1 MEFSEVDRLGVEIR
15 FLTLTSSC
23 ITTVWLLTE
32 TEAYHPGLLGALNVG
47 FMERLSTNATAL
59 MESAIYLLCLRYYV
73 IKSMAI
79 CLYLFTRPV
88 ETHKLLGS
96 ANTKLEDTDVMIENI
111 KVAHIDPTQRIWFV
125 RSVSGMYAE
134 HFKVGGLIAT
144 GHLSEIFGDGLREL
158 PTLDDVRNKILSN
171 DEYSTFHFN
180 EKDKKNTKIFNGK
193 GSKLYNAINK
203 FGNEISAGDLV
214 ITKTA
219 SDGFMIGVCGSN
231 EPYFSSE
238 PVKLAKSETAE
249 EDGSLRLEFTFRKK
263 VVWGPTIHKKDVPEA
278 LQNSLA
284 RNTITELTTHK
295 EMIYHLLYPFFTD
308 GESLYFSNK
317 IRTTG
322 DINSA
327 VIGKLFQNISLVGPL
342 IAAILAGTS
351 IDAES
356 IIRLAEQSI
365 FSDVILSTSKA
376 DFASP
381 GDTWSKISLADFT
394 SAIEALPKQVVALA
408 FGCLLITGT
417 YAFESASID
426 QEVSAT
432 AHESLVITQE
442 KATPFNDK
450 FKGAEPSQPI
460 SDIEEAIK
468 RQRLGIE
475 ELKEKAYVGAIRDS
489 LQLEIISPKTS
500 NLESF
505 EYGIKV
511 YKLGDK

>member
-1 MEFSEVDRLGVEIR
+1 
-15 FLTLTSSC
+15 
-23 ITTVWLLTE
+23 
-32 TEAYHPGLLGALNVG
+32 
-47 FMERLSTNATAL
+47 
-59 MESAIYLLCLRYYV
+59 
-73 IKSMAI
+73 
-79 CLYLFTRPV
+79 
-88 ETHKLLGS
+88 
-96 ANTKLEDTDVMIENI
+96 MIEGI

-144 GHLSEIFGDGLREL
+144 GHLSEIFGDNLKEL
-158 PTLDDVRNKILSN
+158 PTLDDVRNKILAN

-180 EKDKKNTKIFNGK
+180 EKEKKNTKVFNGK

-219 SDGFMIGVCGSN
+219 SDGFMIGVCSSN

-263 VVWGPTIHKKDVPEA
+263 VVWGPTIHKRDVPES

-342 IAAILAGTS
+342 VAAILAGFAV
-351 IDAES
+351 DADS
-356 IIRLAEQSI
+356 IIKLAEQSI

-394 SAIEALPKQVVALA
+394 SAIDALPKQVVALA
-408 FGCLLITGT
+408 FGCLLVTGA
-417 YAFESASID
+417 YVFETASIE
-426 QEVSAT
+426 QEASAGT
-432 AHESLVITQE
+432 HASLVIPQE
-442 KATPFNDK
+442 KSTPFNDK

-460 SDIEEAIK
+460 SEIEEAIK
-468 RQRLGIE
+468 RQRAGIE
-475 ELKEKAYVGAIRDS
+475 ELKEKTYVSAIRDS
-489 LQLEIISPKTS
+489 LQLEIASPKTLT
-500 NLESF
+500 LENF

-511 YKLGDK
+511 YKLGSE

>member
-1 MEFSEVDRLGVEIR
+1 MKRTKKIQRCS
-15 FLTLTSSC
+15 
-23 ITTVWLLTE
+23 TVR
-32 TEAYHPGLLGALNVG
+32 GL
-47 FMERLSTNATAL
+47 S
-59 MESAIYLLCLRYYV
+59 
-73 IKSMAI
+73 
-79 CLYLFTRPV
+79 
-88 ETHKLLGS
+88 
-96 ANTKLEDTDVMIENI
+96 
-111 KVAHIDPTQRIWFV
+111 
-125 RSVSGMYAE
+125 
-134 HFKVGGLIAT
+134 
-144 GHLSEIFGDGLREL
+144 IF
-158 PTLDDVRNKILSN
+158 
-171 DEYSTFHFN
+171 
-180 EKDKKNTKIFNGK
+180 
-193 GSKLYNAINK
+193 NAINK

-219 SDGFMIGVCGSN
+219 SDGFVIGVCGSN
-231 EPYFSSE
+231 QPFFSSE

-263 VVWGPTIHKKDVPEA
+263 VVWGPTIHKRDVPES

-317 IRTTG
+317 IRTSG

-342 IAAILAGTS
+342 IATILAGAVV
-351 IDAES
+351 DADS
-356 IIRLAEQSI
+356 IIRVAEQSI

-408 FGCLLITGT
+408 FGCLLITGA
-417 YAFESASID
+417 YVFETVATEQELSSTPNASQSI
-426 QEVSAT
+426 
-432 AHESLVITQE
+432 LQE

-450 FKGAEPSQPI
+450 FKEAEPSQPI
-460 SDIEEAIK
+460 IEIEETIRRERA
-468 RQRLGIE
+468 GIE
-475 ELKEKAYVGAIRDS
+475 RLKEKAYVNAIRDS
-489 LQLEIISPKTS
+489 LQLEIVSPITAT
-500 NLESF
+500 LEDF

-511 YKLGDK
+511 YKLGNQ